1 MLSEK
6 ETYELFK
13 ERVPRRVIDL
23 FLDIGAGI
31 CYAQKQS
38 DSLDG
43 SYDLSRVKHY
53 EPKTILPELI
63 QCCLTES
70 NYGESYKWKHD
81 NEFRTDG
88 IDFRVMDYNI
98 NTGEYCLVIMGG
110 EEVKM
115 TKRCL
120 IEWWESR
127 DEIRLQRGLF

>member
-88 IDFRVMDYNI
+88 YRFQGNGLQHKYWRILPSNHGKGRGKDDKKVFNRMV
-98 NTGEYCLVIMGG
+98 GE
-110 EEVKM
+110 
-115 TKRCL
+115 
-120 IEWWESR
+120 
-127 DEIRLQRGLF
+127 